1 MVAKKK
7 AEAVAK
13 GPDKDEPQTKIA
25 DPSVYKKELVVDE
38 SAVVTEPVRLDI
50 NVLVWE
56 IQNEQTIARRRTM
69 MEQQEHQVRAAMEQ
83 LAANGGKQ
91 SEDYGKLIT
100 QHNELVRQLAH
111 LAKTVHPGSVVQMG
125 QVKGQTEVTAGMPWA
140 ECINR
145 HVLINPEGK
154 VEKVLWKPPTT

>member
-1 MVAKKK
+1 
-7 AEAVAK
+7 
-13 GPDKDEPQTKIA
+13 
-25 DPSVYKKELVVDE
+25 
-38 SAVVTEPVRLDI
+38 
-50 NVLVWE
+50 
-56 IQNEQTIARRRTM
+56 
-69 MEQQEHQVRAAMEQ
+69 MEQ

-125 QVKGQTEVTAGMPWA
+125 QVKGQTEVTAGMAWA

-154 VEKVLWKPPTT
+154 VEKVLSKPPTT